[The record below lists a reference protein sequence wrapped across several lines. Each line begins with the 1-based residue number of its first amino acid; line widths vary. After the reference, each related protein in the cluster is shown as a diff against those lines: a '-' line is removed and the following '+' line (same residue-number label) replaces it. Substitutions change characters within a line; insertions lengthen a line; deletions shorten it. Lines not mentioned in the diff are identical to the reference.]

1 MIGGQMRLWLYQR
14 ADRTLIPIAATAKA
28 VEELL
33 KKVDELNVEI

>member
-1 MIGGQMRLWLYQR
+1 MAVRCDYGCTSWL
-14 ADRTLIPIAATAKA
+14 TEPLIPIAATAKA